1 MILQI
6 KTHGDITE
14 IADNY
19 QRGRMI
25 ASKDVCKLLK
35 VSRQRV
41 HQLSKRNR
49 WKYVREGRN
58 KLYDFDS
65 VYLFVQSRKSC
76 KR

>member
-6 KTHGDITE
+6 KTHGDITQ

-25 ASKDVCKLLK
+25 ASKDVTKLLK

-41 HQLSKRNR
+41 HQLARKNR
-49 WKYVREGRN
+49 WPYVNEGRN